1 MSRVR
6 KDITSVPDALTSR
19 RQLRAND
26 QRGRLDALA
35 QAHTYDVLQRSG
47 GQIVSD
53 PLFPGIVSLI
63 MTLPAEAV
71 SVDDM
76 TFTITRTPQTS
87 VFAHYHRTLE
97 PEDIDTV
104 SLKGAMERDTK
115 GELGCHTDE
124 WYWGYGIQTYEDMN
138 LDADD
143 RFSRGFA
150 VSYDFTLLYLEP
162 NTTLTVSGWQF
173 ANRMITSNWSH
184 FAAFIWGNYA
194 PITTFDTAQALPA
207 NDPLNNNTNDT
218 WAYYGVQAG
227 AWCNGSSD
235 ALWLEETRNFFPAL
249 RNKWEYVTN
258 NNGESAF
265 GTSMEA
271 QVHNDKYIY
280 EAPTSQRFYAWSRVL
295 GTSFP
300 YRNEPEE

>member
-1 MSRVR
+1 MSRIR
-6 KDITSVPDALTSR
+6 KDITRVPDALISR
-19 RQLRAND
+19 RRLQATD
-26 QRGRLDALA
+26 QQGRLNALA
-35 QAHTYDVLQRSG
+35 QTHTYDTLQRSG
-47 GQIVSD
+47 GQITSD

-97 PEDIDTV
+97 PEDINTV
-104 SLKGAMERDTK
+104 SLKGAMERDSK

-124 WYWGYGIQTYEDMN
+124 WYWGYGIQTYENMS

-143 RFSRGFA
+143 RFSRGRA
-150 VSYDFTLLYLEP
+150 LSYEDTVELLEP
-162 NTTLTVSGWQF
+162 NATLTVDSWRDTN
-173 ANRMITSNWSH
+173 ANITGFWSQVS
-184 FAAFIWGNYA
+184 AFIWGNYA

-207 NDPLNNNTNDT
+207 NDPLNTNTNDT
-218 WAYYGVQAG
+218 WAYYGIQAG

-235 ALWLEETRNFFPAL
+235 ALWLEEISLEPTA
-249 RNKWEYVTN
+249 WEYVTQ

-265 GTSMEA
+265 GTSIEA
-271 QVHNDKYIY
+271 QMHNDKYIY